1 MTETAVDGNFKRL
14 EEEVNRLLEVLE
26 QLRGENGALR
36 ERITGLEAAQR
47 ELETLRGRMTSVE
60 EQNRQAD
67 ARDGQVRDRLEK
79 LLSRLDEAALQAD

>member
-26 QLRGENGALR
+26 QLRGENSALR
-36 ERITGLEAAQR
+36 ERITGLEAAQQ
-47 ELETLRGRMTSVE
+47 ELEALRGRLTGVE

-79 LLSRLDEAALQAD
+79 LLSRLDEAAL

>member
-26 QLRGENGALR
+26 QLRGENSALR
-36 ERITGLEAAQR
+36 ERITGLETAQQ
-47 ELETLRGRMTSVE
+47 ELETLRGRMTNVE
-60 EQNRQAD
+60 AENRQAD

-79 LLSRLDEAALQAD
+79 LLSRLDEAAL

>member
-1 MTETAVDGNFKRL
+1 MTETGVDGNFKRL
-14 EEEVNRLLEVLE
+14 EEEVNRLLEVLD
-26 QLRGENGALR
+26 QLRGENTTLR
-36 ERITGLEAAQR
+36 ERITSLEATQR

-79 LLSRLDEAALQAD
+79 LLTRLDEAAI

>member
-26 QLRGENGALR
+26 QLRGENRSLQD
-36 ERITGLEAAQR
+36 RIVPLEASKL
-47 ELETLRGRMTSVE
+47 ELETLRGRMTGVE

-67 ARDGQVRDRLEK
+67 ARDGEVRSRLEK
-79 LLSRLDEAALQAD
+79 LLHRLDEAAL

>member
-1 MTETAVDGNFKRL
+1 MTETGVDGNFKRL
-14 EEEVNRLLEVLE
+14 EEEVNRLLEVLD
-26 QLRGENGALR
+26 QLRGENTTLR
-36 ERITGLEAAQR
+36 ERITSLEATQR

-79 LLSRLDEAALQAD
+79 LLSRLDEAAI